1 LRAALQKTASEEKRM
16 GKTKS
21 NLEKVLKAGK
31 FAVTAE
37 AGPPRGAKPEV
48 VREKAKILKG
58 VVDACNVTDNQT
70 SVVRMCSMAACK
82 ILLEEGIDAVMQM
95 VCRDRNRIAAQSDI
109 LGGASLGIHNLLC
122 LSGDHQV
129 FGDHPQSKNVF
140 DLDSVQLLKIA
151 KDMRDEARFAGGKDI
166 DGPPNMFIG
175 AAANPFADPFKI
187 QVPRLAKKIAAGAQF
202 IQTQCIF
209 NLDKFKEFMK
219 GVRDR
224 GLHQKTYILAGIT
237 PLKSAGMAKYMA
249 TKVAGMDVPEDIIKR
264 MEGVDKAKQKE
275 EGIKIA
281 VETIQRLKRISGV
294 AGVHIMA
301 IEWEEAVPEIVQK
314 AKLQTVQK
322 SARKSK

>member
-1 LRAALQKTASEEKRM
+1 M

-264 MEGVDKAKQKE
+264 MEGVDKATQKE